1 MNDTSESPAA
11 AGVPLSDP
19 AAERVSPPGNPEAA
33 HVNEP
38 EPPFALSDCGP
49 YVLPT
54 MPLGSEVVV
63 MESWPKMV
71 MDNEALAGG
80 ETPSD
85 ACTVNVNVPAAL
97 GLPVRTP
104 FDPSPIPWGSDP
116 GAALQEYGP
125 PFPPFAARVAEYGAP
140 AAPFGR
146 LDVVTVTGL
155 NTVKLCVTGSAAAK
169 LSLPLWSAV
178 MEHVPAA
185 KTDTRLA
192 VTEQIAGVPEEK
204 VTANPE
210 LAVALIVKG
219 WTPKVTVPGELNEM
233 VCGFCCG
240 GAGAVTSK
248 LREALAGAKFAFPPC
263 DATMVQVP
271 AAIAVALVPETV
283 QIDVVLLSNVTVRL
297 DDAVALRSTWAP
309 T

>member
-1 MNDTSESPAA
+1 
-11 AGVPLSDP
+11 
-19 AAERVSPPGNPEAA
+19 
-33 HVNEP
+33 VNEP

-63 MESWPKMV
+63 MESWPKTV
-71 MDNEALAGG
+71 IDSEALPAG

-85 ACTVNVNVPAAL
+85 ACTVKVNVPAAL

-104 FDPSPIPWGSDP
+104 FDPSVMPCGSDP
-116 GAALQEYGP
+116 GAALQVYGP
-125 PFPPFAARVAEYGAP
+125 PFPPFAARVAEYDTP

-146 LDVVTVTGL
+146 LEVVTVTAPC
-155 NTVKLCVTGSAAAK
+155 TVKVCVTGSAAAK
-169 LSLPLWSAV
+169 LALPFWIAV
-178 MEHVPAA
+178 MEHVPAV
-185 KTDTRLA
+185 KTETRFS
-192 VTEQIAGVPEEK
+192 VTEQIAGVPEVN
-204 VTANPE
+204 VTGNPE
-210 LAVALIVKG
+210 LAVALIAKG
-219 WTPKVTVPGELNEM
+219 WIPRVTVPGEANEM

-248 LREALAGAKFAFPPC
+248 LREALAGAKFSFPLC

-271 AAIAVALVPETV
+271 AATAVALVPETV

-297 DDAVALRSTWAP
+297 DDAVALRSTCAP
-309 T
+309 I